1 MFVKV
6 HMVSFFGKSYS
17 FRWIIASTLFC
28 FVSLKSMLKNAKKKK
43 KIFFQVLFTTTRFS
57 SVLSCEDLLISKCP
71 MSYNQTVFVS
81 LTIKADIAT
90 IQLQRD
96 MFLALSAFN
105 SKTI

>member
-1 MFVKV
+1 M
-6 HMVSFFGKSYS
+6 
-17 FRWIIASTLFC
+17 
-28 FVSLKSMLKNAKKKK
+28 N
-43 KIFFQVLFTTTRFS
+43 
-57 SVLSCEDLLISKCP
+57 
-71 MSYNQTVFVS
+71 YNQTMFVS